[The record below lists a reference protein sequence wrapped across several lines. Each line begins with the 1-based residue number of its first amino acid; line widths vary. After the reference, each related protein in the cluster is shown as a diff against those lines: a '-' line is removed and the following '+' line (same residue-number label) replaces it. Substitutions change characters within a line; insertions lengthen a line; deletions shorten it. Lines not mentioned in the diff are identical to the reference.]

1 MREAVQLGVAAAA
14 VVDVAVVVDSARTA
28 GINRAI
34 DAQEGVI
41 MIASGGK

>member
-1 MREAVQLGVAAAA
+1 MQLGVAVAE

-28 GINRAI
+28 GINKAI